1 MKVLLLGATGNFG
14 SHLLPALV
22 AHGHEVVVYVRS
34 EQKLKDLVDSKLLSR
49 VTVVIGD
56 ATNTTAIC
64 NALTTNKCTALVNS
78 AGLASIFPWQ
88 AFRMQDIVEAV
99 ASAAVKASEEL
110 EYPIRCWFMGGI
122 TVLNVPGI
130 NGAQI
135 SR

>member
-1 MKVLLLGATGNFG
+1 M
-14 SHLLPALV
+14 
-22 AHGHEVVVYVRS
+22 VYVRS